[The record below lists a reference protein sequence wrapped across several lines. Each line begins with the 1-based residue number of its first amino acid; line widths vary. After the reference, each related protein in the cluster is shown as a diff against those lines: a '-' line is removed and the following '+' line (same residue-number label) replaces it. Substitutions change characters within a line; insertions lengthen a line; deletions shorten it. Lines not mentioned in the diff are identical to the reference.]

1 MILPQNRHKTMFQC
15 ENLSRVTSFNMA
27 VKNKVKLGA
36 YIGRRLE
43 QERTDADYGQQEV
56 IDEIHRITS
65 SPEAIA
71 ALEACVA
78 ANLTK
83 FREFRGK
90 RQKDL
95 ASDLNKLR
103 ETSHNMGVDTEVSGD
118 VSWMSKVENGDRIM
132 QAVELYLFSLALNV
146 PMQSFFP
153 DDLNALAECN
163 DPFAPYRYLGRSAI
177 GIQTYKHV
185 SDRNKIAVVFCSE
198 GLSLPDGVGK
208 YL

>member
-1 MILPQNRHKTMFQC
+1 MP
-15 ENLSRVTSFNMA
+15 

-36 YIGRRLE
+36 YVGCRLE

-71 ALEACVA
+71 ALEMCVA
-78 ANLTK
+78 TNLTK
-83 FREFRGK
+83 YREFQGK

-95 ASDLNKLR
+95 AADLNKIR
-103 ETSHNMGVDTEVSGD
+103 EVCHDKNIDTEVSGD

-132 QAVELYLFSLALNV
+132 QAVELFLFSLSLNV
-146 PMQSFFP
+146 PMQAFFP
-153 DDLNALAECN
+153 DELNALAECN
-163 DPFAPYRYLGRSAI
+163 DPFAPYRYLGRNEL
-177 GIQTYKHV
+177 GIQSYKHV
-185 SDRNKIAVVFCSE
+185 SDRNKIAVVYCSE
-198 GLSLPDGVGK
+198 GLSLPSGVSK

>member
-1 MILPQNRHKTMFQC
+1 M
-15 ENLSRVTSFNMA
+15 NMA
-27 VKNKVKLGA
+27 VKSKVKLGA

-56 IDEIHRITS
+56 IDEIHRVTS
-65 SPEAIA
+65 SPEVIA
-71 ALEACVA
+71 ALEMSVA

-95 ASDLNKLR
+95 AADLNKLR
-103 ETSHNMGVDTEVSGD
+103 DTLHSTGIDTEVSGD
-118 VSWMSKVENGDRIM
+118 VSWMSKVENSDRIM
-132 QAVELYLFSLALNV
+132 QAVELRLFSLALGV
-146 PMQSFFP
+146 PMEAFFP
-153 DDLNALAECN
+153 DELNVLAESN
-163 DPFAPYRYLGRSAI
+163 DPFAPYRYLGRSI
-177 GIQTYKHV
+177 EGIQKYRHV
-185 SDRNKIAVVFCSE
+185 SRNKIAIVYCSE

>member
-1 MILPQNRHKTMFQC
+1 MTI
-15 ENLSRVTSFNMA
+15 
-27 VKNKVKLGA
+27 KNKVKLGA
-36 YIGRRLE
+36 YIGHRLE

-56 IDEIHRITS
+56 ISEIGRITS

-71 ALEACVA
+71 ALEVYVA

-95 ASDLNKLR
+95 AADLNKLR
-103 ETSHNMGVDTEVSGD
+103 ETSHEIGVDTEVSGD

-132 QAVELYLFSLALNV
+132 QAVELYLFSLSLNV

-153 DDLNALAECN
+153 DELNVLAECN
-163 DPFAPYRYLGRSAI
+163 DPFAPYRYMGRSAT
-177 GIQTYKHV
+177 GIQTYEHV
-185 SDRNKIAVVFCSE
+185 SDHSKIAVVFCSE

>member
-1 MILPQNRHKTMFQC
+1 MD
-15 ENLSRVTSFNMA
+15 MA

-36 YIGRRLE
+36 FIGRRLE

-56 IDEIHRITS
+56 IDEIHRIMS
-65 SPEAIA
+65 SSEAIA
-71 ALEACVA
+71 ALEVCIA

-95 ASDLNKLR
+95 AADLNKLR
-103 ETSHNMGVDTEVSGD
+103 DTFHGVGVDTEVSGD

-132 QAVELYLFSLALNV
+132 QAAELRLFSLALGV
-146 PMQSFFP
+146 PMEAFFP
-153 DDLNALAECN
+153 DDLNAFAECN
-163 DPFAPYRYLGRSAI
+163 DPFAPYRYLGRSAT
-177 GIQTYKHV
+177 GIQSYRHV
-185 SDRNKIAVVFCSE
+185 SDRNKIAVVYCSE

>member
-1 MILPQNRHKTMFQC
+1 MP
-15 ENLSRVTSFNMA
+15 

-56 IDEIHRITS
+56 IDEIYRITS
-65 SPEAIA
+65 SSEAIA

-78 ANLTK
+78 ESLTK

-103 ETSHNMGVDTEVSGD
+103 ETSHDMGVDTEVSGD

-132 QAVELYLFSLALNV
+132 QAVELYLFSLALGV
-146 PMQSFFP
+146 PMEAFFP
-153 DDLNALAECN
+153 DELNVLSECT
-163 DPFAPYRYLGRSAI
+163 DPFAPYRYLGRSAT
-177 GIQTYKHV
+177 GIQSYRHV

-198 GLSLPDGVGK
+198 GLSLPEGVAK